1 MSTGILIL
9 GSGALATLFAAR
21 LSEAGV
27 NVTMLASWP
36 EGLTA
41 LRNRGVCLVDGKSF
55 PVRATDNPI
64 DCRGSKLAL
73 VLVKSWQTE
82 RAAHQLADCLAGDGL
97 AITLQNGLGNDAI
110 LSEAIGKRR
119 VFQGVTTLGATL
131 LEPGL
136 VRSSGVGEV
145 TLTAHPRLDDLAKI
159 LCAANLYVRVV
170 KNVQPFVWGKLVV
183 NAAINPLTAILRMKN
198 GELLGNPP
206 AYKLMREIA
215 HEAAS
220 VGKALGV
227 ELPFLVPEDAV
238 EDVAKHTADNISSM
252 LQDVLRGAQT
262 EVDAIN
268 GAIIRKGKQKGVL
281 TPANRVVWLLVKALP
296 RLGKI

>member
-1 MSTGILIL
+1 
-9 GSGALATLFAAR
+9 
-21 LSEAGV
+21 
-27 NVTMLASWP
+27 
-36 EGLTA
+36 
-41 LRNRGVCLVDGKSF
+41 
-55 PVRATDNPI
+55 
-64 DCRGSKLAL
+64 
-73 VLVKSWQTE
+73 
-82 RAAHQLADCLAGDGL
+82 
-97 AITLQNGLGNDAI
+97 
-110 LSEAIGKRR
+110 
-119 VFQGVTTLGATL
+119 
-131 LEPGL
+131 L

-159 LCAANLYVRVV
+159 LRAANLDVRVV

-183 NAAINPLTAILRMKN
+183 NAAINPLTAILHMKN